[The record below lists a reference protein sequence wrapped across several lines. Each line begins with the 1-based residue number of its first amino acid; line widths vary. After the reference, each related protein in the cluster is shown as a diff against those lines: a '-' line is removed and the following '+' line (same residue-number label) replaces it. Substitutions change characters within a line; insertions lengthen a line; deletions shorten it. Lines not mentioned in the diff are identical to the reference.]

1 MLPYPKT
8 IETASAYRKRIV
20 PIVAKIIEKARTLFS
35 HNFQLQSKLKRANDD
50 IERKQSK
57 INNLEDRLKS
67 KDEEMKPYKDRAG
80 KYNLL
85 IQGLGETGV
94 TALLEKARENLRI
107 ETERRRAERQHKNY
121 YER

>member
-1 MLPYPKT
+1 M
-8 IETASAYRKRIV
+8 

-35 HNFQLQSKLKRANDD
+35 HNFQLQSKLKRANDEID
-50 IERKQSK
+50 RKQSR

-80 KYNLL
+80 KYNIL
-85 IQGLGETGV
+85 IQGFGEASV

-107 ETERRRAERQHKNY
+107 ETERRRAERQHRNY